1 LERIVVRIASIG
13 SGSKGNGTLLAA
25 GETLILIDCGFTLK
39 ETEKRFLDLG
49 IAPSDLSAILVTHEH
64 GDHANGV
71 AALSRRYG
79 VPVYM
84 SHGTQLTGRCSDV
97 HQAVCFDAGECF
109 SIDEIAVASI
119 MVPHDARQ
127 PCQYVFKVGG
137 LKLGLLTD
145 VGHIT
150 PHIVESYQNC
160 DYLILEFNHD
170 RAMLQSGPY
179 PPSLKRRVGGD
190 LGHLNNQQASEL
202 LFHAEHPG
210 LKRVLIAHISQQ
222 NNSLEAVESAIK
234 EKLGPDFN
242 KHQFATQE
250 AGFDW
255 IVLNS
260 EPKAAL
266 IQRRTRKAV
275 GA

>member
-1 LERIVVRIASIG
+1 MVRIASIG
-13 SGSKGNGTLLAA
+13 SGSKGNGTLLAVA
-25 GETLILIDCGFTLK
+25 DTLILIDCGFSLK
-39 ETEKRFLDLG
+39 EAERRLFDLG
-49 IAPSDLSAILVTHEH
+49 VSPSDLSAILVTHEH
-64 GDHANGV
+64 GDHASGV
-71 AALSRRYG
+71 AALSRRYSI
-79 VPVYM
+79 PAYM
-84 SHGTQLTGRCSDV
+84 SHGTHLTGRCSDV
-97 HQAVCFDAGECF
+97 HHAVCFDAGDSF
-109 SIDEIAVASI
+109 SIDEIAVSSI

-127 PCQYVFKVGG
+127 PCQYIFGVGG

-145 VGHIT
+145 VGHVT
-150 PHIVESYQNC
+150 PHILESYQYC

-170 RAMLQSGPY
+170 LTMLNSGPY

-190 LGHLNNQQASEL
+190 LGHLNNQQAAEL

-234 EKLGPDFN
+234 QRLGAHFH

-255 IVLNS
+255 ISLDSGGQAVDPEHLS
-260 EPKAAL
+260 
-266 IQRRTRKAV
+266 RKAV
-275 GA
+275 GV

>member
-1 LERIVVRIASIG
+1 MVRIASIG

-25 GETLILIDCGFTLK
+25 GETLLLIDCGFTLK

-49 IAPSDLSAILVTHEH
+49 VAPADLSAILVTHEH

-71 AALSRRYG
+71 AALSRRYKL
-79 VPVYM
+79 PVYM
-84 SHGTQLTGRCSDV
+84 SHGTHLTGRCSDV

-109 SIDEIAVASI
+109 SIDEIAVSSI

-127 PCQYVFKVGG
+127 PCQYVFRVGE

-145 VGHIT
+145 VGHVT
-150 PHIVESYQNC
+150 PHIVESYQDC

-170 RAMLQSGPY
+170 LTMLNNGPY

-190 LGHLNNQQASEL
+190 LGHLNNQQAAEL
-202 LFHAEHPG
+202 LFHTEHPG

-234 EKLGPDFN
+234 QRLGADFD

-255 IVLNS
+255 ICLDPDAQAV
-260 EPKAAL
+260 EPERL
-266 IQRRTRKAV
+266 SRKAV
-275 GA
+275 GV